1 MNTKPSI
8 VTPALIGGVALG
20 ITSAL
25 PLVNLVN
32 CACCALVIGGGIL
45 ASFLYL
51 RDYPPQLPDI
61 TYGDGA
67 VLGILTGVIGGF
79 VWAIVDLPL
88 SFLKLRLG
96 TGLGDLSQ
104 LHEALSDPN
113 IPPALRDFLI
123 NALQGGAGTLGFV
136 IFGVFVNLLVSVI
149 FATIGAIIGIALFK
163 KNRTYTPAPMP
174 GPYPPPGPP
183 RAPEPPQEMPPDNGG
198 PENK

>member
-1 MNTKPSI
+1 MNERPSI

-51 RDYPPQLPDI
+51 RDYPPHLPEI

-67 VLGILTGVIGGF
+67 VLGLLTGVIGGF

-88 SFLKLRLG
+88 SFLKFQLG

-104 LHEALSDPN
+104 LQEALSDPN
-113 IPPALRDFLI
+113 IPPALREFLL
-123 NALQGGAGTLGFV
+123 NAFQGGAGTLGIM
-136 IFGVFVNLLVSVI
+136 IFGVFVNLVVSVI
-149 FATIGAIIGIALFK
+149 FATIGAIIGVALFK
-163 KNRTYTPAPMP
+163 RKPTYNPPPMP
-174 GPYPPPGPP
+174 GASPPPGVPP
-183 RAPEPPQEMPPDNGG
+183 SPSAPPTTPPQDG
-198 PENK
+198 PQ